1 MASLIPRAP
10 RARTVRPN
18 AKCMKRKCVNRT
30 VLARGALGISD
41 AIHHVP
47 VVHRRVRERLALRL
61 APVGV
66 AGPQSQGRLGCCEAR
81 TPRSTRAAPPPPSR
95 PRRRGQPPASYCLI
109 TLNHAACLTYV
120 ATACAATACARQ
132 FATACAREVALP
144 LPAAARCGAATPYI
158 AHGGC

>member
-1 MASLIPRAP
+1 MAWLIPRAP

-18 AKCMKRKCVNRT
+18 AKCMKRKCVNRK
-30 VLARGALGISD
+30 VRAAAWRVPAGLACQTAPRCRCV
-41 AIHHVP
+41 AIWHMYCLP
-47 VVHRRVRERLALRL
+47 S
-61 APVGV
+61 

-144 LPAAARCGAATPYI
+144 LPAAARCGAATSYI